1 MKRLDNPSLDRLIL
15 EHLANLYHI
24 KEKRE
29 GIHLSTLVYCL
40 TRSFFDQVAPIEPTD
55 EEVMLFALG
64 YGLQDVLTPPEA
76 QTPTYE
82 LDGITFRPDFL
93 LSYKLAQYCEL
104 KTTRMSSKR
113 ADLPETWIEYIKGG
127 CYIRGVQS
135 YELSV
140 LYMLGNY
147 APPFPTIHS
156 ETLIF
161 EEDEL
166 ESNWGYLLSRK
177 AIYEDALDSN
187 LAPVPFT
194 YCKEWECKNC
204 RYKLQ
209 CQAIDMVARDVGGA
223 SGGESGKM

>member
-55 EEVMLFALG
+55 EEVMLFSLG
-64 YGLQDVLTPPEA
+64 YGLQDVLTPADTE
-76 QTPTYE
+76 TPTYE
-82 LDGITFRPDFL
+82 LDGIIFRPDFVM
-93 LSYKLAQYCEL
+93 KLAGDQHCEL

-113 ADLPETWIEYIKGG
+113 ADFPQTWVEYIMGG

-166 ESNWGYLLSRK
+166 EINWGYLLSRK
-177 AIYEDALDSN
+177 AIYEDALAEN

-194 YCKEWECKNC
+194 YCKSWECSKC
-204 RYKLQ
+204 RYRLQ
-209 CQAIDMVARDVGGA
+209 CTAIDMVGV
-223 SGGESGKM
+223 SGGEPG